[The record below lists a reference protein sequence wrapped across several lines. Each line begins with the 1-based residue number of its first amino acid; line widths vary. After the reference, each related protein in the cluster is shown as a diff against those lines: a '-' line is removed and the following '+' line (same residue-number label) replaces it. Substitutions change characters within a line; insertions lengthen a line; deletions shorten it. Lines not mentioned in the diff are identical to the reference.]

1 MTTVEP
7 PEATPAARRASSRE
21 AALDPA
27 AVVSSPEAASVPP
40 FAPSPEA
47 ALVPPAV
54 VASPEAA
61 LIPAVASSHDAA
73 LDPAAVSSPEAASV
87 PPFASSPEAALPQ
100 GLASFPEAEQNRDL
114 VSSPEAALPPPLTS
128 PPSAA
133 STPAFAPASS
143 PETLSL
149 LGSAARR
156 DPYGFYRTLRE
167 EHPLLWDGRLGAWV
181 VSRYADVA
189 PALGDPGLVGPR
201 GGPCCGPGTVRCAQE
216 YAAPESAFA
225 LLREVCARTAYVLA
239 RRLAGRQEADLVE
252 EFCRWLPT
260 GTIAAATGL
269 SYGAVMGR
277 SGAVPDRSRA
287 EAPAATDLGRER
299 GGTGVALLAARCA
312 DQAVV
317 TGRALASLMANLLD
331 NPEQLELVKA
341 VPALTWQAWGESLRR
356 NPPVHV
362 VLRRAARDLA
372 TSGGTVPAG
381 AAVALLIGSANR
393 DPARFADPDRF
404 DLHRTTTG
412 GLALGPAD
420 CPAARVA
427 ELQAECAVDALLS
440 AMPGLRRA
448 DGFTPAESGLL
459 TRAPRLLLVRPS

>member
-7 PEATPAARRASSRE
+7 PEAAPTATL
-21 AALDPA
+21 AL
-27 AVVSSPEAASVPP
+27 
-40 FAPSPEA
+40 SPEA
-47 ALVPPAV
+47 ALAPA
-54 VASPEAA
+54 
-61 LIPAVASSHDAA
+61 LLSS
-73 LDPAAVSSPEAASV
+73 PAAAS
-87 PPFASSPEAALPQ
+87 ALAP
-100 GLASFPEAEQNRDL
+100 
-114 VSSPEAALPPPLTS
+114 AL
-128 PPSAA
+128 
-133 STPAFAPASS
+133 ASS

-149 LGSAARR
+149 LGSVACR
-156 DPYGFYRTLRE
+156 DPYAFYRTLRE
-167 EHPLLWDGRLGAWV
+167 EHPLLWDGRLGAWL

-239 RRLAGRQEADLVE
+239 RRLAGREEADLVE

-269 SYGAVMGR
+269 SYGAVTGR

-287 EAPAATDLGRER
+287 EAPAATDLGRRR
-299 GGTGVALLAARCA
+299 GGTGVALLAARSA
-312 DQAVV
+312 DQAAL

-331 NPEQLELVKA
+331 NPEQLDLVKA
-341 VPALTWQAWGESLRR
+341 VPALIGQAWDESLRR

-362 VLRRAARDLA
+362 VLRRAVRDLA
-372 TSGGTVPAG
+372 ISGGTVPAG
-381 AAVALLIGSANR
+381 ASVALLVGAANR
-393 DPARFADPDRF
+393 DPDRFPDPDRF
-404 DLHRTTTG
+404 DLHRTATG

-427 ELQAECAVDALLS
+427 ELQAECAVNALLT

-448 DGFTPAESGLL
+448 DAFTPAESGLL
-459 TRAPRLLLVRPS
+459 TRSPHRLLVRPA

>member
-7 PEATPAARRASSRE
+7 PEAAPAAPRAPSRE

-27 AVVSSPEAASVPP
+27 AVVSSPGAALAPAVASSSGAALAPAAVPSPEAASAPP

-47 ALVPPAV
+47 AHAQ
-54 VASPEAA
+54 A
-61 LIPAVASSHDAA
+61 LA
-73 LDPAAVSSPEAASV
+73 
-87 PPFASSPEAALPQ
+87 
-100 GLASFPEAEQNRDL
+100 
-114 VSSPEAALPPPLTS
+114 SSPEAALPPPLTS
-128 PPSAA
+128 PPHAA
-133 STPAFAPASS
+133 SAPAVPPSS
-143 PETLSL
+143 PEPLSL
-149 LGSAARR
+149 LGRAARR

-167 EHPLLWDGRLGAWV
+167 EHPLLWDGRLGAWL

-201 GGPCCGPGTVRCAQE
+201 RGPCCGPGTVRCDQE

-239 RRLAGRQEADLVE
+239 RRLAGREEADLVE

-269 SYGAVMGR
+269 SYGAVMGC

-287 EAPAATDLGRER
+287 EAPAATDLGRQR

-312 DQAVV
+312 DQAVL

-341 VPALTWQAWGESLRR
+341 VPALIGQAWDESLRR

-362 VLRRAARDLA
+362 VLRRAVRDRA

-381 AAVALLIGSANR
+381 AAVALLVGAANR

-412 GLALGPAD
+412 GLGLGPAD

-427 ELQAECAVDALLS
+427 ELQAECAVSALLA

-448 DGFTPAESGLL
+448 DTFTPAESGLL